1 MLKILLILWHGLVMS
16 IYLNGRK
23 ITKKEKQIV
32 MMGVIMQVLTLIYIL
47 GR

>member
-1 MLKILLILWHGLVMS
+1 MLKLILILWHALVTS

-32 MMGVIMQVLTLIYIL
+32 VIGVIMQVLTLIYIL